1 MRKSL
6 ALLAALAFAA
16 CAKDNTYESA
26 GTTDTTGDTTY
37 RVVVPQI
44 DAGMKTDTLTVPV
57 IETTKDTI
65 IVDRP
70 VGVGTKKVEV
80 KRPTVDVKKP

>member
-6 ALLAALAFAA
+6 VILAALAFAA
-16 CAKDNTYESA
+16 CAKDETYESA
-26 GTTDTTGDTTY
+26 GTTDTTADST
-37 RVVVPQI
+37 RLQI
-44 DAGMKTDTLTVPV
+44 DAGMKTDTLSVPV

-70 VGVGTKKVEV
+70 VGIGKKKVEV
-80 KRPTVDVKKP
+80 KRPTVDVKRP

>member
-6 ALLAALAFAA
+6 VILAALAFAA
-16 CAKDNTYESA
+16 CAKKEAYESA
-26 GTTDTTGDTTY
+26 GTTDTTADST
-37 RVVVPQI
+37 RLQI
-44 DAGMKTDTLTVPV
+44 DAGMKTDTLSVPV

-70 VGVGTKKVEV
+70 VGIGKKKVEV
-80 KRPTVDVKKP
+80 KRPTVDVKRP

>member
-6 ALLAALAFAA
+6 VILAALAFAA
-16 CAKDNTYESA
+16 CAKDETYESA
-26 GTTDTTGDTTY
+26 GTTDTTADSA
-37 RVVVPQI
+37 RLQI
-44 DAGMKTDTLTVPV
+44 DAGMKTDTLSVPV

-70 VGVGTKKVEV
+70 VGVGKKKVEV
-80 KRPTVDVKKP
+80 KRPTVDVKP

>member
-6 ALLAALAFAA
+6 VVLAALAFAA

-26 GTTDTTGDTTY
+26 GTTDTTADTTF
-37 RVVVPQI
+37 RVIVPEI
-44 DAGMKTDTLTVPV
+44 DAGMKTDSITVPV
-57 IETTKDTI
+57 IETRKDTI
-65 IVDRP
+65 IIDRP